1 MTQINTRPFF
11 LCFFFLLLFFY
22 QAIFIISD
30 LVPFQQ
36 DGGFGYYG
44 QMILSNYRSR
54 GFNQMLNR
62 KCNIEGHPVVPIGEN
77 NMQRDC
83 KYCQRYKVK
92 TKRGWNVK
100 TKFKCETCNVNLCSG
115 DMTSRNCFVMF
126 HDEFVFGKPSQIC
139 IDPAETDK
147 WRILLNAEN
156 TDLISLKKTL
166 EIILFLFSYYYH
178 RVSFRI
184 VYLSFL
190 FIQFMIS
197 LSKYAL

>member
-1 MTQINTRPFF
+1 VTQINTRPFF

-83 KYCQRYKVK
+83 KYCLLHSTRSFTYQFRLDQYIFEMAFR
-92 TKRGWNVK
+92 TQIRH
-100 TKFKCETCNVNLCSG
+100 ETLQSSFV
-115 DMTSRNCFVMF
+115 TSYLR
-126 HDEFVFGKPSQIC
+126 
-139 IDPAETDK
+139 
-147 WRILLNAEN
+147 N
-156 TDLISLKKTL
+156 TDSHYKFHI
-166 EIILFLFSYYYH
+166 
-178 RVSFRI
+178 
-184 VYLSFL
+184 
-190 FIQFMIS
+190 
-197 LSKYAL
+197 